1 MNNLTFENLGK
12 CYYVANSNPED
23 AGRLSEFMKDLR
35 NRFRRSD
42 GESVARSNVKEFW
55 ALRNVSL
62 QVAPGTIL
70 GVIGANGAGK
80 TTLLKLIARVT
91 PPTVGR
97 VIGVGRVVS
106 LLELGA
112 GFDDEVPALDNV
124 LMNAALNGFS
134 KTEAMARFDQI
145 IDWAELREYMD
156 RPLKFY

>member
-12 CYYVANSNPED
+12 CYYVANSNPD
-23 AGRLSEFMKDLR
+23 DPGRFSEFMKDLR

-42 GESVARSNVKEFW
+42 GESAVRSNVKEFW

-91 PPTVGR
+91 PPTIGR
-97 VIGVGRVVS
+97 VVGVGR
-106 LLELGA
+106 
-112 GFDDEVPALDNV
+112 
-124 LMNAALNGFS
+124 
-134 KTEAMARFDQI
+134 AR
-145 IDWAELREYMD
+145 REPRD
-156 RPLKFY
+156 ILSG